1 MFSLFD
7 FKKLVTSYINANEPA
22 ARIEENGFIQFSQ
35 NIILG
40 EVTSG
45 KLHKV
50 KIKYNGL
57 CEIICNY
64 ILLEDLLGKENLLPL
79 HEDVQANWLNTQ
91 SGFEQLGMKF
101 KENSNFVTNN
111 RSKYGDKIT
120 LENLR
125 KVEDTHILDV
135 TNFFTRLIAV
145 LFSIY
150 PCNLFS
156 NSPFAKSP
164 YSCTKLPNGKTQ
176 ICVDKSMLSE
186 RLNQLEVGFYIKFFA
201 FKKNKLSMEGHS
213 MLIKKMSDNKYS
225 FFDPNHGE
233 YLNLNIDEL
242 AEKINK
248 ATEEQSAN
256 QMVFLDAKDFVNSY
270 QINKK
275 EVDDERLN
283 SMVLPKIL

>member
-1 MFSLFD
+1 MSQFFQESTISD
-7 FKKLVTSYINANEPA
+7 IDIDKKVHL
-22 ARIEENGFIQFSQ
+22 EENGFIEFSQ

-40 EVTSG
+40 QVTSG
-45 KLHKV
+45 KLNNI

-64 ILLEDLLGKENLLPL
+64 ILLEDLLGKKYPLPL
-79 HEDVQANWLNTQ
+79 QDDVNVNWLNTQ
-91 SGFEQLGMKF
+91 PGFEQLGIKF
-101 KENSNFVTNN
+101 KDNTSFVMNYNN
-111 RSKYGDKIT
+111 KYGDKIT
-120 LENLR
+120 LENLS
-125 KVEDTHILDV
+125 KVEDTHILSV

-164 YSCTKLPNGKTQ
+164 FSYIKLPNGFTQ
-176 ICVDKSMLSE
+176 TRVDKLMLSE
-186 RLNQLEVGFYIKFFA
+186 RLNQLEVGFYVKFFA
-201 FKKNKLSMEGHS
+201 FKKIGLSLNGHS
-213 MLIKKMSDNKYS
+213 MLIKKINDNKYS

-248 ATEEQSAN
+248 STEEQLAN
-256 QMVFLDAKDFVNSY
+256 QMVFLDARDFVSSY
-270 QINKK
+270 QIVKK
-275 EVDDERLN
+275 EIDDKEL
-283 SMVLPKIL
+283 SSIPQI